1 MLVIANTTSSKS
13 KSGASKKS
21 SDDILISGRR
31 TSATSRG
38 TSSSQRAKPS
48 TSTTSRSTS
57 QTQRKPTTAAK
68 RKRKKKSSDS
78 GAKAFLCIM
87 LIALATFVAVVCIKG
102 TDSGILSGTDTTIAP
117 TNAVSDGGNSTDN
130 GNDVPVQGQVDN
142 NSSNGN
148 DSDKGNDNSSQEDK
162 PSFYNPATVTDC
174 SFDTVVVN
182 RNYRIPES
190 YEDTLDLVYVCGSNQ
205 RLQRDVAVQYEAMY
219 NAALEDGIYLTPCSG
234 YRSYETQVSLYNN
247 KVNQKLNEGYSEEE
261 APIQAA
267 TVVMVPGS
275 SEHNLGY
282 AMDIVCVDEWFEDTD
297 EFAWLME
304 NAEDYGFILRY
315 PEDKQDVTMVIYEP
329 WHWRYVGVD
338 AAKKINASGLTLEE
352 YYGKSAK

>member
-1 MLVIANTTSSKS
+1 MLIIAGTTNSKS

-21 SDDILISGRR
+21 SDDILISGRSR
-31 TSATSRG
+31 QTTNSRG
-38 TSSSQRAKPS
+38 TSSSQTARRS
-48 TSTTSRSTS
+48 TAQTTSRSTS
-57 QTQRKPTTAAK
+57 QPQRKPTTSAK
-68 RKRKKKSSDS
+68 RRKKKKSSDS
-78 GAKAFLCIM
+78 GAKAFLFLM
-87 LIALATFVAVVCIKG
+87 LLAVAVFVAVVCIKG
-102 TDSGILSGTDTTIAP
+102 ADSDTLSTTETTVSPSQDITDG
-117 TNAVSDGGNSTDN
+117 NNSTD
-130 GNDVPVQGQVDN
+130 GNDDLPVQGQVNNNGDTDTGDDN
-142 NSSNGN
+142 TT
-148 DSDKGNDNSSQEDK
+148 QEDK

-190 YEDTLDLVYVCGSNQ
+190 YEDTLELVYVCGSNQ
-205 RLQRDVAVQYEAMY
+205 RLQKDVAVQYEAMY
-219 NAALEDGIYLTPCSG
+219 SAALEDGIYLTPCSG
-234 YRSYETQVSLYNN
+234 YRSYDTQVSLYNN
-247 KVNQKLNEGYSEEE
+247 KVNQKLNEGYSEDE

-282 AMDIVCVDEWFEDTD
+282 AMDIVCVEEWFEETD

-338 AAKKINASGLTLEE
+338 AAKAINASGLTLEE
-352 YYGKSAK
+352 YYGKSAQ